1 MRMKTSDK
9 ILLYSTIS
17 AVGFFL
23 SLDLIHFVK
32 YRRGEVLNFSDIERL
47 DYVSREDTGVRWLVL
62 DGPMRTL
69 MYPAGSS
76 GLAGFGGST
85 AAGPAEGGPRAPGG
99 SADAAVGRLK
109 IDVEKSRVADLTFT
123 RHGDTLE
130 VVMNPT
136 DTRIRSAHDDWYSY
150 GGYLPV
156 RIFFPSGLGIRVR
169 NGFTVLNNE
178 ERHKGVSASLELDST
193 QCWLGSYSRE
203 FDTMSYTEPW
213 DSVRVRGINSNFIVN
228 RQIHV
233 HALDLRL
240 DTKSQFSDRYSLIDT
255 AYVEGDTNTL
265 FILRGRNFGRI
276 HTEHVVHSAP

>member
-9 ILLYSTIS
+9 ILLYSTLS

-32 YRRGEVLNFSDIERL
+32 YRRGEVINFKDVERL
-47 DYVSREDTGVRWLVL
+47 DYVSREDTGVHWLVL
-62 DGPMRTL
+62 DGPMRSL
-69 MYPAGSS
+69 MYPVGSS
-76 GLAGFGGST
+76 GPGAGFGGS
-85 AAGPAEGGPRAPGG
+85 AAGR
-99 SADAAVGRLK
+99 VK
-109 IDVEKSRVADLTFT
+109 IDIDKSRAADVTFS

-130 VVMNPT
+130 VVMDPKNI
-136 DTRIRSAHDDWYSY
+136 RVRSAHDDWYSY

-156 RIFFPSGLGIRVR
+156 RIFFPSGLGIRAR
-169 NGFTVLNNE
+169 NGFVVLNNE
-178 ERHKGVSASLELDST
+178 ECHKDISASLVLDST
-193 QCWLGSYSRE
+193 QCWLGSYNRE
-203 FDTMSYTEPW
+203 FDTVSYVEPW
-213 DSVRVRGINSNFIVN
+213 DSISVRGVNSNLIIN
-228 RQIHV
+228 RQTHV

-240 DTKSQFSDRYSLIDT
+240 DGKSEVSDRYSLIDT